1 MVVTVLFVIFAVLLV
16 LGVPITVSLGLSAI
30 GAMVFGS
37 LVGHMTAGVNI
48 LVQQMFTSFD
58 SFPIMAIPM
67 FMLAGEIMNKGGAS
81 ERLVNLASVLVGRF
95 RAGLAYVAIVASMFF
110 ACISGSG
117 PADVAAIGT
126 VMIPQMERHG
136 YHRGYSAV
144 CIGAAGT
151 LGILIPPSIPAVI
164 YGVVTSTSIGK
175 LFLAGM
181 MPGILT
187 GVALMVTS
195 YFIFGPKILDRGRDE
210 QTPQR
215 DASESAESPEIL
227 TAIREVELRMG
238 FFRALYEAKY
248 SIVMPVLILGGIYTG
263 VFTPTEAATVA
274 VIYGLVVTL
283 FLDRELELRQVGEV
297 MLRASLISGI
307 VLILIGTALLFG
319 RIMTLEHFQETVAR
333 FILSLSPNK
342 YIILGMVLTFLVFL
356 GMFMET
362 LAAIILFGPMLL
374 KIVVPLGI
382 DPIHFGIIMILS
394 SEVGFMTPPIGE
406 HLFIVASI
414 SDTPLEKIIRYSLPF
429 VLTLIIALIIVTFV
443 PIVTMFLPN
452 IVYR

>member
-1 MVVTVLFVIFAVLLV
+1 MVILVLFILFAVLLL
-16 LGVPITVSLGLSAI
+16 LGTPIAVSLGLSAF
-30 GAMVFGS
+30 GAMAYGAWGPALQTEIAS
-37 LVGHMTAGVNI
+37 

-58 SFPIMAIPM
+58 SFPIMAVPM
-67 FMLAGEIMNKGGAS
+67 FMLAGEIMNQGGAS
-81 ERLVNLASVLVGRF
+81 ERLINLASVLVGRF
-95 RAGLAYVAIVASMFF
+95 RAGLAYIGIVASMFF

-126 VMIPQMERHG
+126 IMIPQMEKHG
-136 YHRGYSAV
+136 YHKGYSAV

-175 LFLAGM
+175 LFLAGL

-187 GVALMVTS
+187 GLALMITS
-195 YFIFGPKILDRGRDE
+195 KFIFRHRMPATEEATAANRIDFKNPRLVGR
-210 QTPQR
+210 TP
-215 DASESAESPEIL
+215 L
-227 TAIREVELRMG
+227 V
-238 FFRALYEAKY
+238 RALFEAKY
-248 SIVMPVLILGGIYTG
+248 SLFMPLVILGGIYTG

-274 VIYGLVVTL
+274 VVYGLVVTL
-283 FLDRELELRQVGEV
+283 YLDKELRHAQIIDVFLKAG
-297 MLRASLISGI
+297 LISGI

-319 RIMTLEHFQETVAR
+319 RILTLEHFQKTIAGL
-333 FILSLSPNK
+333 IMGITTNK
-342 YIILGMVLTFLVFL
+342 YLILGIVVAFLVFL

-374 KIVVPLGI
+374 KIVTPLGV
-382 DPIHFGIIMILS
+382 DPIQFGIIMILA

-414 SDTPLEKIIRYSLPF
+414 SDTPMERIIRYALPY
-429 VLTLIIALIIVTFV
+429 VLTLIVATILVTYV
-443 PIVTMFLPN
+443 PWITMFLPN
-452 IVYR
+452 LVYN